1 MSFKIVC
8 VIFRS
13 EWKSWLILRRER
25 NDNSWIIDQIIERK
39 GGARDEEVICRKC
52 NSFFVDYT
60 SDVLCTARAE
70 HTENSAVSSG
80 LAREGDF
87 AIKLAEVLKLGTAR
101 TRLKQRTCWLQPVSH
116 RKNGWIAD
124 YPLTPDIIGEVR
136 TSISLALD
144 SRKIAMKKDEASL
157 AVQVL
162 IDNQRKLQDS
172 ASQEQTSEYGD
183 YLSASH
189 EAYDPYYSPEPYY
202 SQVTG
207 NFFMISTQP
216 ELALAYTR
224 KFLMEIINL

>member
-124 YPLTPDIIGEVR
+124 YPVTPDIVEELQNSVGGAVDSGKLGMDKAE
-136 TSISLALD
+136 ALKMFQD
-144 SRKIAMKKDEASL
+144 MIA
-157 AVQVL
+157 
-162 IDNQRKLQDS
+162 R
-172 ASQEQTSEYGD
+172 
-183 YLSASH
+183 
-189 EAYDPYYSPEPYY
+189 
-202 SQVTG
+202 
-207 NFFMISTQP
+207 
-216 ELALAYTR
+216 
-224 KFLMEIINL
+224 